1 VKALPD
7 LDALASFYDSVKP
20 LSVKYEAEVVE
31 DVRRRRFEDQ
41 NEQTFLRQY
50 VYVVL
55 NTGMLNQVA
64 EKMFTKWLKEGS
76 ESVRNQAKRNAIK
89 KVQKDISMWWDLL
102 QSSENK
108 LAVLSLLP
116 FIGPVTKYHLA
127 RNLGL
132 DTAKPDRH
140 LTRLAEHFD
149 FPDVQSMCEALASKV
164 GERIGVVDL
173 ILWRAC
179 NLGYF
184 PEDKS
189 QTRLK

>member
-1 VKALPD
+1 MPN

-76 ESVRNQAKRNAIK
+76 ESVRNQA
-89 KVQKDISMWWDLL
+89 
-102 QSSENK
+102 
-108 LAVLSLLP
+108 
-116 FIGPVTKYHLA
+116 
-127 RNLGL
+127 
-132 DTAKPDRH
+132 
-140 LTRLAEHFD
+140 
-149 FPDVQSMCEALASKV
+149 
-164 GERIGVVDL
+164 
-173 ILWRAC
+173 
-179 NLGYF
+179 
-184 PEDKS
+184 
-189 QTRLK
+189 